1 MLSELAERE
10 RGGSEG
16 RLGLGGEGG
25 LESWSE
31 GKNWRKTGKCEWM
44 YSKRGNERGTENE
57 ADLHL
62 PCGLS
67 CLIALQ

>member
-25 LESWSE
+25 LERQASVSGCIARGGTRE
-31 GKNWRKTGKCEWM
+31 EQRM
-44 YSKRGNERGTENE
+44 KRISTSHV
-57 ADLHL
+57 DYLVL
-62 PCGLS
+62 
-67 CLIALQ
+67 